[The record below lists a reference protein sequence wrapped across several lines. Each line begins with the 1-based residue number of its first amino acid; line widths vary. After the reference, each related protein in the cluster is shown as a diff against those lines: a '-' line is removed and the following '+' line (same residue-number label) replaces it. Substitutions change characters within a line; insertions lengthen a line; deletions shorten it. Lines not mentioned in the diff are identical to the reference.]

1 MISTRSAVLVMD
13 TVVCLT
19 LAKWETV
26 SGHFRGYLRVQHY
39 CPTLSIGFRHCRVA
53 DENCQWPK
61 LCSGPS
67 LSQHRRYYYDQPH
80 YSAAIRQVTVLDH
93 VAFTYMAKPDFQDED
108 SFSLQVSGVIKKVNG
123 TSTIRI
129 VVSILGR

>member
-1 MISTRSAVLVMD
+1 M
-13 TVVCLT
+13 
-19 LAKWETV
+19 
-26 SGHFRGYLRVQHY
+26 
-39 CPTLSIGFRHCRVA
+39 
-53 DENCQWPK
+53 
-61 LCSGPS
+61 
-67 LSQHRRYYYDQPH
+67 
-80 YSAAIRQVTVLDH
+80 TVLDH